1 MLELVSI
8 LVTKLVG
15 EEGAVGVVTVSVA
28 GTEVPSIFVAVTVN
42 VYNVSTDNP
51 VNVNVLID
59 TSVVP
64 DRLPGDPVIPYSIIG
79 LLPSELGTLHE
90 TVQSQF
96 VLVILVKLVTKLVGE
111 EGAEGSGMPSA
122 NNDRVRAV
130 C

>member
-64 DRLPGDPVIPYSIIG
+64 DRLPGDPVI
-79 LLPSELGTLHE
+79 
-90 TVQSQF
+90 V
-96 VLVILVKLVTKLVGE
+96 
-111 EGAEGSGMPSA
+111 
-122 NNDRVRAV
+122 
-130 C
+130 